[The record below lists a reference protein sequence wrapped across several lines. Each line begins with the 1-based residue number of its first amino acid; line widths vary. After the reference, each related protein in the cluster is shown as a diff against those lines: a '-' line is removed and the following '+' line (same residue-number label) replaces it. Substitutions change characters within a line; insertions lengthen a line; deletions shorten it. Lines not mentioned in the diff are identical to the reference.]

1 MAGNV
6 LQARQYDNVRIYFL
20 QYDTA
25 DTHSL
30 QTKLFGTL
38 ETRRKLG
45 RVFGKDF
52 WELYWGQEKNIGRH
66 VSSNDPRINCG
77 TQFST
82 NPLLFSKVANCEG
95 RGPGHWRLKTSQA

>member
-6 LQARQYDNVRIYFL
+6 LQARQRGNVNVRIYYL

-38 ETRRKLG
+38 KMRRKLG
-45 RVFGKDF
+45 RVFSQRFLGILLETGK
-52 WELYWGQEKNIGRH
+52 K
-66 VSSNDPRINCG
+66 
-77 TQFST
+77 
-82 NPLLFSKVANCEG
+82 
-95 RGPGHWRLKTSQA
+95 HWPARLQ